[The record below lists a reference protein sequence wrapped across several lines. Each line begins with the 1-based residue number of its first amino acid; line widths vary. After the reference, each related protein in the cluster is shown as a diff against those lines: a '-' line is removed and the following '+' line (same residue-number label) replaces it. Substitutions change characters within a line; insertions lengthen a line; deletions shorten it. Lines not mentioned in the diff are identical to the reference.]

1 MSLKV
6 INEQT
11 EKRAIEDIETSFD
24 IYSDDSFELLV
35 SNYNF
40 LVPEPLPF
48 LLKGCYD
55 AGVKGDNF
63 TCAIGLQYI

>member
-24 IYSDDSFELLV
+24 IYSDDSFEF
-35 SNYNF
+35 YF

-48 LLKGCYD
+48 LLNGCYD